1 MARRSKSVAWRAVG
15 CVVLLAAWIGAARSD
30 QRVVLLPQLQAGQVV
45 KYDVHGNVKRH
56 VKTESRIATML
67 HPGDVQRD
75 VVMPLV
81 FTAKEIHLVNGRPVV
96 VAHAELA
103 PTESDSSGK
112 NASARADIA
121 FTIAGDGQ
129 VAKAEGLDD
138 VAPEERLAWRFWLS
152 RFAFGWTLPVE
163 GAKPGDKWRAEEP
176 EQSPS
181 PIAGLVWEKETTY
194 AGNDKCPLIPAETCA
209 SFLTRATLKQKSSAK
224 EATPEDYR
232 LHELRTSG
240 TAKGTDEM
248 VTYISLKSGLVV
260 RATEETQQSM
270 DVTIAKADGT
280 NAVHYTIEASSRFE
294 TLLVTENESA
304 EKQRS
309 NDAKKQ

>member
-1 MARRSKSVAWRAVG
+1 MKRTLA
-15 CVVLLAAWIGAARSD
+15 CLVLLGAGVCAAGDDR
-30 QRVVLLPQLQAGQVV
+30 RVVLLPKLRAGQVV

-56 VKTESRIATML
+56 VKTESRVATML
-67 HPGDVQRD
+67 HPADVQRD
-75 VVMPLV
+75 VAMPLV
-81 FTAKEIHLVNGRPVV
+81 FTAKEIHLEKRRPVV
-96 VAHAELA
+96 AAHAEFDA
-103 PTESDSSGK
+103 GEPGSSEK
-112 NASARADIA
+112 NASAKANVD

-138 VAPEERLAWRFWLS
+138 VAPEMRLAWQFWLS

-163 GAKPGDKWRAEEP
+163 GVKPGDKWKTEEAEKT
-176 EQSPS
+176 PS
-181 PIAGLVWEKETTY
+181 PIANLVWEKETTY
-194 AGNDKCPLIPAETCA
+194 VGNDRCPLIPSETCA

-224 EATPEDYR
+224 DATPEDYR

-270 DVTIAKADGT
+270 DVTIAKVDGT
-280 NAVHYTIEASSRFE
+280 NARALY
-294 TLLVTENESA
+294 
-304 EKQRS
+304 
-309 NDAKKQ
+309 D

>member
-1 MARRSKSVAWRAVG
+1 MRQAIGEIPVRKVLV
-15 CVVLLAAWIGAARSD
+15 CTVLLGAGVCAAGSD
-30 QRVVLLPQLQAGQVV
+30 QRVVLLPKLQAGQVV

-56 VKTESRIATML
+56 VKTESRVATML
-67 HPGDVQRD
+67 HPGDVQSD
-75 VVMPLV
+75 VAMPLV
-81 FTAKEIHLVNGRPVV
+81 FTAKEIHLEKGRPVV
-96 VAHAELA
+96 AAHAEFDA
-103 PTESDSSGK
+103 GEPESSEK
-112 NASARADIA
+112 NASAKANVE

-138 VAPEERLAWRFWLS
+138 VAPEMRLAWQFWLS
-152 RFAFGWTLPVE
+152 RFAFGWTLPAE
-163 GAKPGDKWRAEEP
+163 GAKPGDKWKTEEAEK
-176 EQSPS
+176 SPS
-181 PIAGLVWEKETTY
+181 PIANLVWEKETTY
-194 AGNDKCPLIPAETCA
+194 VGNDRCPLIPAETCA

-224 EATPEDYR
+224 DATPEDYR

-280 NAVHYTIEASSRFE
+280 NAVHYTIEASSRLE
-294 TLLVTENESA
+294 TLLVAGKDSA
-304 EKQRS
+304 EK
-309 NDAKKQ
+309 